1 MWRPRLPWDRS
12 LEGPGGCAHVRAN
25 ETGGQG
31 RAEGWDGRDTRLSQG
46 PPWSSP
52 LRAPCLL
59 SSSLV
64 PAAPRAP
71 SAGTCWSSACF
82 TQGCWGSSLS
92 RAGEKQPSVRSL
104 PVCGWEGKQ
113 GPVPLPSGQKLHPQ
127 RRGGRMD
134 VPTREEGPRKLEGTA
149 TACVLWGQVGVTPR
163 PRGRQAGRDP
173 AARGPGV
180 WGASRARGAGRAWAA
195 RSPGTGLAPLGW
207 GKPRAPA
214 RPVGTTPARAHSLP
228 RAPGAF
234 RGGTLQR
241 SGCGAATPVPLRSRP
256 GRAPAALRGTR
267 VLSVRC

>member
-1 MWRPRLPWDRS
+1 M
-12 LEGPGGCAHVRAN
+12 RAN

-31 RAEGWDGRDTRLSQG
+31 RAEGWDGRDTGLSQC

-113 GPVPLPSGQKLHPQ
+113 GPVPLPSGQKRHPQ

-180 WGASRARGAGRAWAA
+180 WGAKAEHDAPGGRGRRGAPGPAW
-195 RSPGTGLAPLGW
+195 RPSGPL
-207 GKPRAPA
+207 RAPA

>member
-31 RAEGWDGRDTRLSQG
+31 RLEGWDGRDTGLSQC

-92 RAGEKQPSVRSL
+92 RAGERQPSVRSL

-113 GPVPLPSGQKLHPQ
+113 GPVPLPSGQKRHPQ

-195 RSPGTGLAPLGW
+195 RSPGTGLAPLGAP
-207 GKPRAPA
+207 PRPCPA
-214 RPVGTTPARAHSLP
+214 RGDHPCASAQPSQSSRGISGRDPPALRV
-228 RAPGAF
+228 R
-234 RGGTLQR
+234 RGDARPSAKPAG
-241 SGCGAATPVPLRSRP
+241 P

>member
-1 MWRPRLPWDRS
+1 M
-12 LEGPGGCAHVRAN
+12 RAN

-31 RAEGWDGRDTRLSQG
+31 RAKGWDGRDTGLSQC

-113 GPVPLPSGQKLHPQ
+113 GPVPLPSGQKRHPQ

-163 PRGRQAGRDP
+163 PRGRQAGSVGGKPSTRRREGVGGAEPRDRP
-173 AARGPGV
+173 GAPRGPSAPLPGPWGPPLRERTAFPELPGHFGAGPSSAPGAARRRP
-180 WGASRARGAGRAWAA
+180 SLCEAGRA
-195 RSPGTGLAPLGW
+195 GH
-207 GKPRAPA
+207 
-214 RPVGTTPARAHSLP
+214 RPHCGE
-228 RAPGAF
+228 
-234 RGGTLQR
+234 RGFCL
-241 SGCGAATPVPLRSRP
+241 
-256 GRAPAALRGTR
+256 
-267 VLSVRC
+267 